1 VYIHI
6 YYAYVYIYEKSIY
19 YKIPIGRLSHF
30 ILNIV
35 YQWLCFCGVQWAKFQ
50 TWWKLI
56 MNVVEKQHETYCF
69 TVFHQLP
76 SKTIFAS
83 LTLTM
88 VISGLF
94 RRDFQR
100 LSAFIPTL

>member
-1 VYIHI
+1 
-6 YYAYVYIYEKSIY
+6 
-19 YKIPIGRLSHF
+19 
-30 ILNIV
+30 
-35 YQWLCFCGVQWAKFQ
+35 
-50 TWWKLI
+50 